1 MPANKPKEKEPPR
14 GSNMSQSD
22 KQNVSELLQT
32 KDNEIFI
39 LQREIEMLKH
49 DAQIVAKNTALQIE
63 LATARA
69 ESNMKTVALQAME
82 RNFSARHATP
92 LGSASSSNSS
102 PFFSW

>member
-1 MPANKPKEKEPPR
+1 
-14 GSNMSQSD
+14 
-22 KQNVSELLQT
+22 
-32 KDNEIFI
+32 
-39 LQREIEMLKH
+39 MLKH

-82 RNFSARHATP
+82 RNFSARQATP

-102 PFFSW
+102 PFFSL

>member
-1 MPANKPKEKEPPR
+1 
-14 GSNMSQSD
+14 
-22 KQNVSELLQT
+22 
-32 KDNEIFI
+32 
-39 LQREIEMLKH
+39 MLKH

-63 LATARA
+63 LATART

-102 PFFSW
+102 PFFSL